1 MNLSTA
7 IFLVNENVRCVAVA
21 YDKTVD
27 GRGKDIPREIKSF
40 KTIDADVAVGD
51 LVTIPTDT
59 RWGYTIGKVTEVDL
73 DVNFD
78 SAETMRWVVGKVDTK
93 FIDDLK
99 AQEQEVLGRIA
110 AADKQAKRRELA
122 AKLKEH
128 NPDLSGIALLTM
140 GPVHAKTTFDPAP
153 PAGGAQTPKTPG
165 DV

>member
-21 YDKTVD
+21 YDKTTDV
-27 GRGKDIPREIKSF
+27 RGKDVPREIKSF

-59 RWGYTIGKVTEVDL
+59 RWGYTIGKVTEVDM
-73 DVNFD
+73 DVDFD
-78 SAETMRWVVGKVDTK
+78 SSETMRWVVGKIDTN
-93 FIDDLK
+93 FIDDLR

-110 AADKQAKRRELA
+110 AADKDAKRKELA

-128 NPDLSGIALLTM
+128 NPDLTGIALLTM
-140 GPVHAKTTFDPAP
+140 GPVHAKQTYDPAP
-153 PAGGAQTPKTPG
+153 PAGGAQMGQTPLS
-165 DV
+165 